1 MNFSPKYW
9 FSNWFGGRALGDGS
23 GRQQA
28 TPISSLVDGTSAVVI
43 DSALQISAVWAC
55 VAVICNT
62 IATLPLLV
70 YATRANGLRD
80 IDRNN
85 FLWSVLHDTP
95 NSRMTSS
102 EFWGAMLM
110 NLCLRGNCYARI
122 DRDAKGEVVSLWP
135 MAADQVELEIIDGV
149 VVYIYKFDSHVLAL
163 AAENVL
169 HIKGMGNGTMGLST
183 LDYMRATTS
192 EVSNSTA
199 AANRLFASN
208 GKATGVLMVDSVL
221 NHEQRAKIKENFA
234 DMASGSTSRLFVL
247 EANMKYQQLSLT
259 PEDMQ
264 LLSTRQFGIEEISR
278 WFGVPPV
285 MIGHSNVTTW
295 GSGIEQIVEGFYKF
309 TLRPIMV
316 NIEQAIKKRVL
327 SPAQRVKNTVEFNF
341 EGLLRVNI
349 KDRAEVYSKLL
360 QNGVFTRNE
369 ARQLENM
376 GPIDGGDK
384 ITVQSNLVELKNLAM
399 PKQGPENV
407 TA

>member
-9 FSNWFGGRALGDGS
+9 FSRWFSGSALADGS
-23 GRQQA
+23 GRQQTA
-28 TPISSLVDGTSAVVI
+28 PLASLVDGTNAVAV

-55 VAVICNT
+55 VAVIVNT
-62 IATLPLLV
+62 ISTLPLLV
-70 YATRANGLRD
+70 YANRNNGLRE
-80 IDRNN
+80 IDRDSL
-85 FLWSVLHDTP
+85 LWALLHDSP
-95 NSRMTSS
+95 NSRMTSC
-102 EFWGAMLM
+102 EFWGAMML

-122 DRDAKGEVVSLWP
+122 ERDTKGEAFALWP
-135 MAADQVELEIIDGV
+135 MAADQVEHQIINGV
-149 VVYIYKFDSHVLAL
+149 SVYVYKIDSSVAVL

-169 HIKGMGNGTMGLST
+169 HIKGMGNGNAGLSR
-183 LDYMRATTS
+183 LEYMRSTTS
-192 EVSNSTA
+192 EVANSTA
-199 AANRLFASN
+199 AANRLFANN

-221 NHEQRAKIKENFA
+221 NPEQRAKIKENFA

-264 LLSTRQFGIEEISR
+264 LLSTRQFGIEETCR

-295 GSGIEQIVEGFYKF
+295 GSGIEQIVQGLNKI

-327 SPAQRVKNTVEFNF
+327 TVAQRARYTVEFNF
-341 EGLLRVNI
+341 EGLLRMNL
-349 KDRAEVYSKLL
+349 KDRAEVYSIML
-360 QNGVFTRNE
+360 QNGVYIRNE
-369 ARQLENM
+369 ARQLENL
-376 GPIDGGDK
+376 GPIEGGDK
-384 ITVQSNLVELKNLAM
+384 VTVQSNLVELKNLAM